1 MHCASRLLNA
11 SAPPSSASCCSGLIL
26 ANDWICWAES
36 FCSGSSHMH
45 TQYWATSVP
54 SGSFRLRW
62 ARSCCHLGACGT
74 FWMQLSTMVA
84 LALGLLMPHW
94 LRKKKP
100 ANNRAI
106 TRSQITIVRRF
117 FLRGGGWGRGRF
129 RLLLGCGRGGHGG
142 LGVVEVKEMRKPKNG
157 KHAFGH
163 LNAVS
168 GCLWGKH

>member
-54 SGSFRLRW
+54 SGRVWHVLDAAFYDGGFGFGL
-62 ARSCCHLGACGT
+62 AHA
-74 FWMQLSTMVA
+74 A
-84 LALGLLMPHW
+84 LAEEKEACEQQGNHAQPNHDGF
-94 LRKKKP
+94 
-100 ANNRAI
+100 A
-106 TRSQITIVRRF
+106 F